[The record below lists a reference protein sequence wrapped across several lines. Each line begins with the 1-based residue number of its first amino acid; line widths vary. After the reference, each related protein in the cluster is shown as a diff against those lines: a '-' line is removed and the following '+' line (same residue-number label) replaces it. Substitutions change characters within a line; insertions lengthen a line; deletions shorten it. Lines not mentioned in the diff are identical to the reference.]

1 MTHQNLEQHKPKVAE
16 NILSRIENGRAVLF
30 DVVEGEPFLLNESAT
45 DVWKC
50 CNGDL
55 TLAQIVNKVSEF
67 YEAQS
72 GDIRKDI
79 LQFIDLLVN
88 KEFLVLT

>member
-1 MTHQNLEQHKPKVAE
+1 MSHQNLEQHKPKITE
-16 NILSRIENGRAVLF
+16 NILFRVETGRAVLF

-50 CNGDL
+50 CNGEW
-55 TLAQIVNKVSEF
+55 TMEQIVNKVSEL
-67 YEAQS
+67 YEAES
-72 GDIRKDI
+72 GEIRKDI
-79 LQFIDLLVN
+79 IQFVDLLVK